1 MPALIIARITVH
13 DADRMQAYGAA
24 AGPTVAAHGGEFVA
38 RGKFA
43 ASLLGDGDGDGDAP
57 NVAVIRFSSVDAA
70 KAWFASP
77 EYQALAELRSAAAD
91 MEFTLYEAA

>member
-43 ASLLGDGDGDGDAP
+43 ASLLGDGDGDAP
-57 NVAVIRFSSVDAA
+57 NVAVIRFSSFDAA